1 MRSSVID
8 RKLRYLEELFID
20 LKEINYDISLTGDP
34 SLLLEYEEEKIVV
47 FDEIE
52 DHAQDALFLLEAY
65 IDDCKTENLP
75 IVLEYFRVYK
85 ELDIARRYK
94 LLSME

>member
-34 SLLLEYEEEKIVV
+34 SLLLEYEEKKIVV

-52 DHAQDALFLLEAY
+52 DHEQDALFLLEAY

-75 IVLEYFRVYK
+75 IVLEYYRVFK